1 VFLDEVGELPLNL
14 QVKLL
19 RFLEAKEIRRVGDSV
34 PIKTDVRVLCATHR
48 DLRAMIR
55 EGTFREDLYFRINMF
70 EVRLPSL
77 RERRED
83 IADLA
88 YHLLARAARRPVD
101 QVVGLLSPE
110 VLRALEGHDWPGNVR
125 ELANAMEHAWIL
137 SGGKR
142 IGPEHLPHLVRR
154 TAPIAAP
161 VAMPVTATSAHSAS
175 PSALPSERRT
185 LEDVEMEHLL
195 RTLERLGGNKTLA
208 AAELGISLKTL
219 YNKLNKLADKR
230 AAG

>member
-1 VFLDEVGELPLNL
+1 
-14 QVKLL
+14 
-19 RFLEAKEIRRVGDSV
+19 
-34 PIKTDVRVLCATHR
+34 
-48 DLRAMIR
+48 
-55 EGTFREDLYFRINMF
+55 
-70 EVRLPSL
+70 
-77 RERRED
+77 
-83 IADLA
+83 
-88 YHLLARAARRPVD
+88 VD
-101 QVVGLLSPE
+101 QVIGLLTPE

-137 SGGKR
+137 SGGKH

-154 TAPIAAP
+154 TAPAP
-161 VAMPVTATSAHSAS
+161 TAVPGVVPMAPPLA
-175 PSALPSERRT
+175 PLPTERRT
-185 LEDVEMEHLL
+185 LEDVEMEHLV